1 MWNSLHHFSWKRK
14 PALADTPG
22 VMLLKKRTPL
32 QSANILPSTFKH
44 KKILLMKINA
54 SCLSMHKKR
63 TCRAAQEGR
72 KAIAPH
78 ISQSFCFTY
87 RTPHWAEGPEPC
99 SCAVQACTGL
109 QVLICRSP
117 EAENLPFH
125 QSSPV
130 NIPTWAQLDSLLS
143 CRLWDAFCLKVQESF
158 MYLVFFPTW
167 GINESSFNLLSLL
180 K

>member
-54 SCLSMHKKR
+54 SCLYQCIKSVP
-63 TCRAAQEGR
+63 AELPR
-72 KAIAPH
+72 KAERPSLPIYPSPFVSPTELH
-78 ISQSFCFTY
+78 TEL
-87 RTPHWAEGPEPC
+87 RPEPC